1 MMQLM
6 GPKYMLCKPKSHYLA
21 NDYAPRVVVQ
31 RSGILLANDVKSCL
45 GQRRATVVLLLKMEE
60 SLNRGRCLLT
70 NLQEFDTVCRLSIHV
85 VNRRTQQTQL
95 VQNEAPSAA
104 TAVSSHLFVP
114 SKIYLFLA
122 WSRVMISEKKTSS
135 CQRESHICETHCLN

>member
-1 MMQLM
+1 MMMQLM
-6 GPKYMLCKPKSHYLA
+6 APDERFPKQNLIIWQMIMLLGFW
-21 NDYAPRVVVQ
+21 VLVE
-31 RSGILLANDVKSCL
+31 RSGISLANDVKSCL
-45 GQRRATVVLLLKMEE
+45 GKRRATVVLLLKMEE

-104 TAVSSHLFVP
+104 TAVSSHLFV
-114 SKIYLFLA
+114 
-122 WSRVMISEKKTSS
+122 
-135 CQRESHICETHCLN
+135 